1 MGLSQ
6 HQMSKS
12 RQCIETNIGPGH
24 LFLWIGQG
32 LPSLQYRHFS
42 SVTGGIAFTI
52 RPYFRL
58 GT

>member
-1 MGLSQ
+1 M
-6 HQMSKS
+6 
-12 RQCIETNIGPGH
+12 
-24 LFLWIGQG
+24 
-32 LPSLQYRHFS
+32 PSLQYRHFS

>member
-1 MGLSQ
+1 
-6 HQMSKS
+6 
-12 RQCIETNIGPGH
+12 
-24 LFLWIGQG
+24 LWTGQG
-32 LPSLQYRHFS
+32 MPSLQYRHFS